1 MQCGPPKHQAANL
14 LCRYWQCQPGAPE
27 PASPPASPNSTI
39 VVTLVFQFPVGS
51 AVRCSGIDLAAAEKA
66 VLQRAQTL
74 SASTGRSYSG
84 AGATCSEV
92 PVPSGAGRRRLLGAT
107 QTVLEVSA
115 ASAGP
120 AEGVDPLAVA
130 VSVQS
135 SVASEFA
142 QVLDE
147 AVQVPGYNAAAD
159 VQNMSVQLQQVAV
172 DGQELLRS
180 PPPAEV
186 AAGGWD
192 AALPIFQHAAL
203 HLQCA
208 GRIAAS
214 LRRD

>member
-1 MQCGPPKHQAANL
+1 MPWPAKLCNAAPQHQAAKL

-27 PASPPASPNSTI
+27 PASPPAGPNSTI

-51 AVRCSGIDLAAAEKA
+51 AVQCSGIDLAAAERA
-66 VLQRAQTL
+66 VLQRVQTL

-92 PVPSGAGRRRLLGAT
+92 PVPSGAGRRLLGAT

-120 AEGVDPLAVA
+120 AEGVDPLTVA

-135 SVASEFA
+135 SVASELT

-159 VQNMSVQLQQVAV
+159 VQNMSVQLQQVVV

-180 PPPAEV
+180 PPPPAEV

-192 AALPIFQHAAL
+192 APLPSFHHAAL
-203 HLQCA
+203 HQ
-208 GRIAAS
+208 
-214 LRRD
+214 